1 MPRYLDTLSIDGYS
15 NILLSFCKLQLSLKK
30 TLRVCVREST
40 VQVLS
45 IYNSAHTH
53 KKLNKKKMKKN
64 TDSLSVY
71 HVMNDDY
78 DDGFLSIVVWFYTS
92 ILYKFKLFK
101 KSAGGLDFKSTHFPK
116 KIIEN

>member
-1 MPRYLDTLSIDGYS
+1 
-15 NILLSFCKLQLSLKK
+15 
-30 TLRVCVREST
+30 
-40 VQVLS
+40 
-45 IYNSAHTH
+45 
-53 KKLNKKKMKKN
+53 
-64 TDSLSVY
+64 
-71 HVMNDDY
+71 MNDDH